1 MSDPPRH
8 ARPFQDESDV
18 DRNIRVFAWLAISAA
33 AGAVLLSL
41 VGYELLRAI
50 ADRLAPDGDAAA
62 FPAEKLVYLRGFA
75 IGAATLGA
83 ALLASRPA
91 DRLLRRLVERQP
103 AFPASAPAVARM
115 RATPGFAHAIRV
127 WWIVAFATVLLSV
140 RLWNLYGEGWDES
153 TYIIMGSH
161 VLEGHLPYL
170 ELFEMKPPGIFFA
183 LAGVMAVFGENLPA
197 VHLFGTL
204 CILVSAIAGYA
215 IAVRQT
221 TPLIAGA
228 SMTVFCALTCED
240 QFQETLTEHL
250 ALALAMPA
258 CWLLVARRDRLW
270 SAFLVGLLLSAAT
283 LTRMN
288 FAYVVLAVGGFY
300 VWRFATPRPDVPRPA
315 VAAYGLG
322 GAVPL
327 GSLLV
332 VYWFAGGLDVFAL
345 SVFRVPLY
353 YASSQTGMPVAVLH
367 LIDYWMSRIHAYP
380 SVFLPVTVVIGTGLA
395 AHAAGRGRQLVS
407 GDNGLLLLV
416 LGAVSL
422 SILNGGRAY
431 GHHLLQVLPLVM
443 LLAAAGIETLRQRQS
458 FVVLFLGFSML
469 TVGASVVRFGG
480 DSLAEV
486 RRGFQPRQTNLQS
499 AATMIR
505 EDRCCGELTYAPR
518 RHLIYW
524 YLKQRPPS
532 VMIHPSD
539 VARAAVIAP
548 LVAHG
553 YVREDEQRR
562 LLEQDFGYIVMQPDA
577 EVSYLLPD
585 QRRRL
590 ADILHDRY
598 SPWRTSG
605 DLVVYK
611 RK

>member
-1 MSDPPRH
+1 M
-8 ARPFQDESDV
+8 
-18 DRNIRVFAWLAISAA
+18 
-33 AGAVLLSL
+33 
-41 VGYELLRAI
+41 
-50 ADRLAPDGDAAA
+50 
-62 FPAEKLVYLRGFA
+62 
-75 IGAATLGA
+75 
-83 ALLASRPA
+83 
-91 DRLLRRLVERQP
+91 
-103 AFPASAPAVARM
+103 
-115 RATPGFAHAIRV
+115 
-127 WWIVAFATVLLSV
+127 WIVVFATVLLSV

-170 ELFEMKPPGIFFA
+170 ELFELKPPGMFFA

-204 CILVSAIAGYA
+204 CLLVAAIAGYA

-221 TPLIAGA
+221 TPLIAGM

-258 CWLLVARRDRLW
+258 CWLLVARRSQLRA
-270 SAFLVGLLLSAAT
+270 AFLVGLLLSAAT

-300 VWRFATPRPDVPRPA
+300 VWRFARPRPDVPRLA
-315 VAAYGLG
+315 LAAYGLG

-327 GSLLV
+327 ATLLI
-332 VYWFAGGLDVFAL
+332 VYWLAGGLDVFVL

-353 YASSQTGMPVAVLH
+353 YASSQTGLLVAVLH
-367 LIDYWMSRIHAYP
+367 LTDYWMSRIQAYP
-380 SVFLPVTVVIGTGLA
+380 GVFLPVTVVIGTGLA

-407 GDNGLLLLV
+407 AENGLLLLV

-431 GHHLLQVLPLVM
+431 GHHLLQVLPLVI
-443 LLAAAGIETLRQRQS
+443 LLSAVGIETLRQRHS
-458 FVVLFLGFSML
+458 FVALFLGFSML

-480 DSLAEV
+480 DSFEEA
-486 RRGFQPRQTNLQS
+486 RRGFQPRRTNLQR
-499 AATMIR
+499 AADMIR

-532 VMIHPSD
+532 VMVHPSD

-553 YVREDEQRR
+553 YVREDEQQR

-577 EVSYLLPD
+577 EVAYLSPD

-605 DLVVYK
+605 DLVIHK